1 MASCAYTF
9 QKYSYERTVL
19 EEWALMKQGLYNING
34 GDESSIDEGGFD
46 AYTMKTELHFSQVGV
61 EKRF

>member
-1 MASCAYTF
+1 M
-9 QKYSYERTVL
+9 E
-19 EEWALMKQGLYNING
+19 QGLYNING